1 MFSNLRAKFASVM
14 YVQIW
19 EHRLKVTDTATRE
32 SFDDYPAIV
41 IKSNDKG
48 EKLISGVGKEASE
61 KLQHN
66 EIAINPFSH
75 PRVLFSDFYVG
86 EKLLQ
91 HTFKHLSNNKVLRP
105 RPKVIIHPM
114 EKTEGGLTMIEK
126 RAFKELAIGAGAIAV
141 KIHSGFELRLET
153 MNFDELEDDDK
164 VDFKIKAKQF
174 VKIYGQMAS
183 IMPYEIV
190 ARACEEYPDR
200 FYGLAGIDPFD
211 GMDGVRAFE
220 DAVQNMGFIG
230 AHLYPHWYELA
241 PDHAKYYPFYAKC
254 CELDVP
260 IQMQVGQSMVY
271 SKEYRTRSVGQP
283 ITLDAVACDLPELK
297 LIGIHV
303 GIPWHDEMISMAWK
317 HENIYIGC
325 DAHRPKYWPKSF
337 THYVNS
343 YGQDKVIFGTD
354 FPVLDFKKTTDDI
367 NEIGFKPEVRK
378 KLMRDNAIRI
388 YGLDIE

>member
-1 MFSNLRAKFASVM
+1 MSEENNYDYKAIDAV
-14 YVQIW
+14 VNIW
-19 EHRLKVTDTATRE
+19 TRE
-32 SFDDYPAIV
+32 ALSQRPDWGDDFF
-41 IKSNDKG
+41 
-48 EKLISGVGKEASE
+48 VGKMNAKDS
-61 KLQHN
+61 LMT
-66 EIAINPFSH
+66 
-75 PRVLFSDFYVG
+75 G
-86 EKLLQ
+86 
-91 HTFKHLSNNKVLRP
+91 LSLDEMLER
-105 RPKVIIHPM
+105 M
-114 EKTEGGLTMIEK
+114 ETAGIEK
-126 RAFKELAIGAGAIAV
+126 AFIIAAHAGRV
-141 KIHSGFELRLET
+141 GMPGCYH
-153 MNFDELEDDDK
+153 
-164 VDFKIKAKQF
+164 
-174 VKIYGQMAS
+174 
-183 IMPYEIV
+183 MPYEIV

-211 GMDGVRAFE
+211 GMEGVRAFE

-260 IQMQVGQSMVY
+260 IQMQVGQSMFY

-283 ITLDAVACDLPELK
+283 ITLAAVACDLPELK

-367 NEIGFKPEVRK
+367 NEIGFKPEVRR

>member
-1 MFSNLRAKFASVM
+1 MSEENNYDYKAIDAV
-14 YVQIW
+14 VNIW
-19 EHRLKVTDTATRE
+19 TRE
-32 SFDDYPAIV
+32 ALSQRPDWGDDFF
-41 IKSNDKG
+41 
-48 EKLISGVGKEASE
+48 VGKMNAKDSLMTGLSLDEM
-61 KLQHN
+61 
-66 EIAINPFSH
+66 
-75 PRVLFSDFYVG
+75 G
-86 EKLLQ
+86 E
-91 HTFKHLSNNKVLRP
+91 R
-105 RPKVIIHPM
+105 M
-114 EKTEGGLTMIEK
+114 ETAGIEK
-126 RAFKELAIGAGAIAV
+126 AVLIAAHAGRV
-141 KIHSGFELRLET
+141 GMPGCYH
-153 MNFDELEDDDK
+153 
-164 VDFKIKAKQF
+164 
-174 VKIYGQMAS
+174 
-183 IMPYEIV
+183 MPYEVV

-241 PDHAKYYPFYAKC
+241 PDHAKFYPFYAKC

-388 YGLDIE
+388 YGLDIEKSNRYKNL

>member
-1 MFSNLRAKFASVM
+1 MIEENNYDYKAIDAV
-14 YVQIW
+14 VNIW
-19 EHRLKVTDTATRE
+19 TRE
-32 SFDDYPAIV
+32 ALSQRPDWGDDFF
-41 IKSNDKG
+41 
-48 EKLISGVGKEASE
+48 VGKMNAKDS
-61 KLQHN
+61 LMT
-66 EIAINPFSH
+66 
-75 PRVLFSDFYVG
+75 G
-86 EKLLQ
+86 
-91 HTFKHLSNNKVLRP
+91 LSLDEMLER
-105 RPKVIIHPM
+105 M
-114 EKTEGGLTMIEK
+114 ETAGIEK
-126 RAFKELAIGAGAIAV
+126 AFLIAAHAGRV
-141 KIHSGFELRLET
+141 GMPGCYH
-153 MNFDELEDDDK
+153 
-164 VDFKIKAKQF
+164 
-174 VKIYGQMAS
+174 
-183 IMPYEIV
+183 MPYEIV

-211 GMDGVRAFE
+211 GMEGVRAFE

-241 PDHAKYYPFYAKC
+241 PDHPKYYPFYAKC

-367 NEIGFKPEVRK
+367 NEIGFKPEVRR

>member
-1 MFSNLRAKFASVM
+1 MSEENNYDYKAIDAV
-14 YVQIW
+14 VNIW
-19 EHRLKVTDTATRE
+19 TRE
-32 SFDDYPAIV
+32 ALSQRPDWGDDFF
-41 IKSNDKG
+41 
-48 EKLISGVGKEASE
+48 VGKMNAKDSLMTGLSLDEMLDRMETAGID
-61 KLQHN
+61 KAFL
-66 EIAINPFSH
+66 IAAH
-75 PRVLFSDFYVG
+75 AGRVGMPGCY
-86 EKLLQ
+86 
-91 HTFKHLSNNKVLRP
+91 H
-105 RPKVIIHPM
+105 
-114 EKTEGGLTMIEK
+114 
-126 RAFKELAIGAGAIAV
+126 
-141 KIHSGFELRLET
+141 
-153 MNFDELEDDDK
+153 
-164 VDFKIKAKQF
+164 
-174 VKIYGQMAS
+174 
-183 IMPYEIV
+183 MPYEIV

-211 GMDGVRAFE
+211 GMEGVRAVE

-230 AHLYPHWYELA
+230 AHLYPHWYELV

-367 NEIGFKPEVRK
+367 NEIGFKPEVRR

>member
-1 MFSNLRAKFASVM
+1 MREENNYDYKAIDAV
-14 YVQIW
+14 VNIW
-19 EHRLKVTDTATRE
+19 TRE
-32 SFDDYPAIV
+32 ALSQSPDWGDDFF
-41 IKSNDKG
+41 
-48 EKLISGVGKEASE
+48 VGKLNAKDS
-61 KLQHN
+61 LMT
-66 EIAINPFSH
+66 
-75 PRVLFSDFYVG
+75 G
-86 EKLLQ
+86 
-91 HTFKHLSNNKVLRP
+91 LSLDEMLER
-105 RPKVIIHPM
+105 M
-114 EKTEGGLTMIEK
+114 ETAGIEK
-126 RAFKELAIGAGAIAV
+126 AFLIAAHAGRV
-141 KIHSGFELRLET
+141 GMPGCYH
-153 MNFDELEDDDK
+153 
-164 VDFKIKAKQF
+164 
-174 VKIYGQMAS
+174 
-183 IMPYEIV
+183 MPYEIV

-211 GMDGVRAFE
+211 GMEGVRAFE

-303 GIPWHDEMISMAWK
+303 GNPWHDEMISMAWK

-354 FPVLDFKKTTDDI
+354 FPVLNFKKTTDDI
-367 NEIGFKPEVRK
+367 NEIAFKPEVRR